1 MTHSIR
7 LRFAALFMVL
17 VSLMVC
23 AVIVMVP
30 AAHSIEQYKSDRIA
44 QLAANQPIPEPGF
57 MIKASGD
64 RLALWRE
71 GADKPYRVLD
81 AELWLLSEADRQAV
95 EEGVTVA
102 TEEEL
107 RRLLE
112 DLGAE
117 E

>member
-7 LRFAALFMVL
+7 LRFAALFAVL
-17 VSLMVC
+17 ISLMVC

-30 AAHSIEQYKSDRIA
+30 AAHRIAQHKSDRIA
-44 QLAANQPIPEPGF
+44 QLAANQPIPEPAF
-57 MIKASGD
+57 LVKASGEH
-64 RLALWRE
+64 LALWRE

-81 AELWLLSEADRQAV
+81 AELWLLSEKDRKAV
-95 EEGVTVA
+95 EEGITVA